1 MTAMGAPATHG
12 DSLSQ
17 TRTACDSSVGREGVY
32 MPRVLA
38 NRLCKITLLTVLA
51 AVGVGR
57 GRRRH
62 QQRLKGGRFVGTY
75 TIYAPDVVSGPLGTL
90 TLSPGFSGQMQGPN
104 YGAGFIWSL
113 SGGVMQ
119 WGMADP
125 MPEAPGVCMGA
136 GVPFPY
142 LCVASMDLLARHSRT
157 GLASQKH
164 PGTLIFTVG
173 NITTV
178 DPAGWWAVRTS

>member
-1 MTAMGAPATHG
+1 M
-12 DSLSQ
+12 
-17 TRTACDSSVGREGVY
+17 R
-32 MPRVLA
+32 RVLG
-38 NRLCKITLLTVLA
+38 NWLSKITLLTVLA
-51 AVGVGR
+51 AVCVGAWS
-57 GRRRH
+57 
-62 QQRLKGGRFVGTY
+62 QTASATPKGGRFVGTY

-90 TLSPGFSGQMQGPN
+90 TLSPGFSGQLQGPN

-125 MPEAPGVCMGA
+125 TPEAPGVCRGA
-136 GVPFPY
+136 GLPFPY
-142 LCVASMDLLARHSRT
+142 LCYASMDLVARHSRT

-173 NITTV
+173 NFSTV